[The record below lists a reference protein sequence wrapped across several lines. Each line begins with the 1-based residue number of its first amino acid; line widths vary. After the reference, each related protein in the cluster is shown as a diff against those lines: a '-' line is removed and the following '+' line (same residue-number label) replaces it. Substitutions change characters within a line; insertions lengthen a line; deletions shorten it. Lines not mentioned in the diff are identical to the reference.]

1 MGDSVEYNVSK
12 VSRFEY
18 YLDYYLIAELRFRVP
33 VPVRNRQGPEMG
45 KNTAGT
51 RKRKQPFTFT
61 CFHFLFLPLIQ
72 SWYIPHFQWR

>member
-18 YLDYYLIAELRFRVP
+18 YHDYYLIAELRFRVP

-51 RKRKQPFTFT
+51 R
-61 CFHFLFLPLIQ
+61 
-72 SWYIPHFQWR
+72 